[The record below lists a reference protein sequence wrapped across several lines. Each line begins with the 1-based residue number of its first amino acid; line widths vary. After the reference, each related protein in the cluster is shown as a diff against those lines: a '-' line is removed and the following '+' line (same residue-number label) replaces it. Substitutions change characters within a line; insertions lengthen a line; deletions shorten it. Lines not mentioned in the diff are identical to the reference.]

1 MAKIISDRDTSGYYF
16 IASPSSDSCLQDTGD
31 GRGISEF
38 IARLRV
44 AESLFSGNGGKLC
57 RKWLLNGYLVSVE
70 RLVSG
75 HLRVCHARDTASVSC
90 SAARPT
96 GALSELYIHA
106 PSHDIA
112 TRVTPSSR
120 RQKSTRC
127 RHNCITGRTVWR
139 HGCSSWQWVTSHAA
153 SRLNAERACSPV
165 STESFTTLAG
175 SVLT

>member
-90 SAARPT
+90 
-96 GALSELYIHA
+96 
-106 PSHDIA
+106 
-112 TRVTPSSR
+112 TRQVTTSR
-120 RQKSTRC
+120 RASRPPVGD
-127 RHNCITGRTVWR
+127 RNRLAVVITASPAGQWR